1 MIPWVVLERLYLYY
15 SYVESLPPEI
25 NWVSSQMLGEA
36 LGISP
41 DLVRKDMTYCDIKG
55 KPRQGYPVQELKNY
69 LRKLL
74 KLDVNVKS
82 VIVGAGRLGSA
93 LANYDGLRKNN
104 MQVLALFDVDPEK
117 VGKNLGDIP
126 ILALSELEDF
136 VKEKHVQCGV
146 ITVPANSAQQVCDLL
161 VSAGV
166 RAIWNFAPAAL
177 KVPHYVQLR
186 NESIVQGFVLLR
198 IRMLEV
204 N

>member
-25 NWVSSQMLGEA
+25 SWVSSQMLGEA

-55 KPRQGYPVQELKNY
+55 KPRQGYPVQELKSY

-74 KLDVNVKS
+74 KLDEEVKS

-104 MQVLALFDVDPEK
+104 MRVLALFDVDLEK
-117 VGKNLGDIP
+117 VGKSLGNLP
-126 ILALSELEDF
+126 ILPLEDLEGF
-136 VKEKHVQCGV
+136 VKKNHVQCGV
-146 ITVPANSAQQVCDLL
+146 ITVPAHSAQQVCDLL
-161 VSAGV
+161 VNAGI

-177 KVPHYVQLR
+177 RVPHHVHLR
-186 NESIVQGFVLLR
+186 NENIVQGFVLLR